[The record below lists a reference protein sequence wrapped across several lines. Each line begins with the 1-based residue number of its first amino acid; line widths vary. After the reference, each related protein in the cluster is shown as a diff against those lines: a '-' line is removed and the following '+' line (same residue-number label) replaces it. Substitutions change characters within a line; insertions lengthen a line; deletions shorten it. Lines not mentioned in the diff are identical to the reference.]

1 MKPEVFAFSGF
12 SGSGKTTLIEKLIPL
27 FKEQGMKICVIK
39 HDAHQFEMDKEGK
52 DTYRFSKAGAD
63 SVMISSETRSARVN
77 EFPKTLEDMIEECAW
92 VDVVI
97 VEGYKYA
104 KLRKIGVA
112 SERTEYH
119 LPCDVS
125 EYFAV
130 VTDNEKALKTSIGKE
145 TGCPVFHIDD
155 VNSVFSCMM
164 KYLPKTPEEKEGS
177 KNTEEN
183 KELTH
188 FDAEGNARMVD
199 VSGKDITLRKATAM
213 AKVKVNST
221 TFSLIKNGGIKKG
234 DVLTVAQIAGIMGAK
249 RTPDLIPMCHPIIT
263 DATKVIL
270 KLNEEDQSVDIEST
284 VTCTGR
290 TGVEMEAICACSV
303 AAMTVYDMC
312 KAVQR
317 DIEITDIKLLSKSGG
332 IHGDYTRQ

>member
-1 MKPEVFAFSGF
+1 MKPDIFAFSGF

-27 FKEQGMKICVIK
+27 FKEQNKKISVIK
-39 HDAHQFEMDKEGK
+39 HDAHQFEIDKEGK
-52 DTYRFSKAGAD
+52 DTFRFSKAGAD
-63 SVMISSETRSARVN
+63 SVMISSGSRSARIN
-77 EFPKTLEDMIEECAW
+77 EFPKTLEEMIEECAAS
-92 VDVVI
+92 DVII

-104 KLRKIGVA
+104 RIRKLGVT
-112 SERTEYH
+112 SVRTDYQ

-125 EYFAV
+125 EYFAI
-130 VTDNEKALKTSIGKE
+130 VTDDEEQLKKSVGKPID
-145 TGCPVFHIDD
+145 CPVFQMDD
-155 VNSVFSCMM
+155 VTSVFSYMTENM
-164 KYLPKTPEEKEGS
+164 
-177 KNTEEN
+177 NTSVN
-183 KELTH
+183 STTDTMTNQELTH
-188 FDAEGNARMVD
+188 FDSEGNARMVD
-199 VSGKDITLRKATAM
+199 VSSKDVTVRKATAM

-221 TFSLIKNGGIKKG
+221 TFALIRDGGIKKG
-234 DVLTVAQIAGIMGAK
+234 DVLTVAQIAGIMGSK

-332 IHGDYTRQ
+332 VHGDYHRF